1 MVMLLTC
8 QGRSSISMLFFSG
21 YFSYRKLKFLAIVPL
36 FIIMA
41 PTTIFA
47 ARATTT
53 ITVTICGDGAVNF
66 GEVCDDGAV
75 NNDGAY
81 SSSILLRRCNAV
93 CTGYG
98 PYCGDFVL
106 QSYYSETCDDGNNL
120 DGDNC
125 DALCIQEVNPITE
138 GGGSTGGG
146 GGGGGP
152 GLPPGTI
159 IVLNPTKVII
169 EGKAYPGSDV
179 NILKD
184 GSVVGVVRASG
195 AADFLFETSNVT
207 PGATTFGFWAE
218 DTDGLRSI
226 AFTTT
231 FQVTEN
237 AVTTVSGVFLPPTI
251 EIDQRA
257 VKPGEIINLS
267 GQTVP
272 NVGVNTH
279 INSETEFIE
288 FSTSTSVGK
297 WNLDFNTINLER
309 DEFHTAKA
317 FFELVIDDENAEVKS
332 GFSQSVSFYVGDK
345 EISDIMTADLNVDG
359 KVNLIDFSIL
369 LFHWGT
375 GGGESDPPA
384 DINLSGK
391 VDLTDFSIMLFN
403 WTG

>member
-1 MVMLLTC
+1 MFFVCKKNKRFIL
-8 QGRSSISMLFFSG
+8 LFFTVSLFFWVG
-21 YFSYRKLKFLAIVPL
+21 FSADFVLAYNDK
-36 FIIMA
+36 
-41 PTTIFA
+41 
-47 ARATTT
+47 ATTT
-53 ITVTICGDGAVNF
+53 LRVTICGDGLLNT
-66 GEVCDDGAV
+66 GEVCDDGLD
-75 NNDGAY
+75 NDGAY
-81 SSSILLRRCNAV
+81 ATSTALRRCNSQ
-93 CTGYG
+93 CSGYG
-98 PYCGDFVL
+98 PYCGDLVL
-106 QSYYSETCDDGNNL
+106 QSYYFETCDDGNNV
-120 DGDNC
+120 DGDYC
-125 DALCIQEVNPITE
+125 SAICLREVNPITE
-138 GGGSTGGG
+138 GGGTTPTGG

-152 GLPPGTI
+152 GLPPGTV

-184 GSVVGVVRASG
+184 GAVIGVVRASG
-195 AADFLFETSNVT
+195 SADFLFETSNVT

-218 DTDGLRSI
+218 DVEGLRSI

-237 AVTTVSGVFLPPTI
+237 AVTTVSGIFLPPTI
-251 EIDQRA
+251 QIDKRV
-257 VKPGEIINLS
+257 VKPGEIIYLN

-272 NVGVNTH
+272 NVEIGTH

-288 FSTSTSVGK
+288 YASSTSIGK
-297 WNLDFNTINLER
+297 WDLYFDTTLLER

-317 FFELVIDDENAEVKS
+317 FFEMDTTDGNAEIKS
-332 GFSQSVSFYVGDK
+332 GFSQSVSFYVGEGD
-345 EISDIMTADLNVDG
+345 ISDVMTADLNVDG

-375 GGGESDPPA
+375 GGGTSDPPA

-391 VDLTDFSIMLFN
+391 VDLTDFSIMLFH